1 MDMSC
6 KTLLW
11 VNKEVEMFLCIL
23 REEDVQREL
32 DGAVFIVFILFIVFI
47 EQATPCRAAMMSRC
61 LRSCRG
67 NRHKAYQKGTVDG
80 GNATS
85 ELGWAIPPP
94 HYRTGAN
101 RTATSGGNA
110 P

>member
-32 DGAVFIVFILFIVFI
+32 DGAVFIVFILFKKISYTV
-47 EQATPCRAAMMSRC
+47 SR
-61 LRSCRG
+61 
-67 NRHKAYQKGTVDG
+67 
-80 GNATS
+80 
-85 ELGWAIPPP
+85 
-94 HYRTGAN
+94 
-101 RTATSGGNA
+101 
-110 P
+110 